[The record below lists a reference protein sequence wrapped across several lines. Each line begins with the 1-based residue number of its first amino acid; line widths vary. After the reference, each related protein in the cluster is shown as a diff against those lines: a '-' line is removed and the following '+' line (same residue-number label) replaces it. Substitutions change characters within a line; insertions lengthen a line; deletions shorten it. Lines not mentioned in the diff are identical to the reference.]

1 MLAIILGLAMSL
13 AHHFSYELVQ
23 KLRSHHSMLL
33 SFSAGISTTYLFL
46 ELLPYF
52 SEGAAELGRH
62 MFVFI
67 LIGFVL
73 IHLAEKFIYFHFYKN
88 KLRRELALE
97 NAAVSFIY
105 HFLIGMLLVGFAR
118 DNPYEAL
125 LFFIPVFLHT
135 TFHAI
140 PVIVSKSPIVRLVLA
155 SSTLLGVIF
164 SLFIL
169 TEISLF
175 TKFALIGLVTGIFIY
190 TVTRHALP
198 LGRKGAPAYFIMGL
212 LSYVLFQV
220 IIRAII

>member
-23 KLRSHHSMLL
+23 KLKHQHNKLL
-33 SFSAGISTTYLFL
+33 SFSAGISVTYLFL

-52 SEGAAELGRH
+52 SDGAATLGRQ
-62 MFVFI
+62 MFLFI
-67 LIGFVL
+67 LIGFVS
-73 IHLAEKFIYFHFYKN
+73 IHLAEKYIYFHFYKS

-125 LFFIPVFLHT
+125 LFFVPVFLHT
-135 TFHAI
+135 TFQAI
-140 PVIVSKSPIVRLVLA
+140 PLMISKSPLVRVILA

-164 SLFIL
+164 STFFY
-169 TEISLF
+169 TEMSLF
-175 TKFALIGLVTGIFIY
+175 VQFALIGFVTGIFTYI
-190 TVTRHALP
+190 VARHAVP
-198 LGRKGAPAYFIMGL
+198 PGRKGVPIYMIIGL

-220 IIRAII
+220 IIRSII